1 MVNYS
6 SLKRSR
12 FNLSR
17 REEALKS
24 PGVWIGGR
32 VTLFMCGIIPIDTD
46 LEFLIH
52 HSELVSNSIVAEKI
66 KKAINDELD
75 CVVIGVHIQGEVK
88 KPEAVLQPNIAFY
101 ELKDID
107 NEPSRLYS

>member
-12 FNLSR
+12 FNLSQ

-24 PGVWIGGR
+24 EGVWIGGNA
-32 VTLFMCGIIPIDTD
+32 TLFMCGIIPIDTE
-46 LEFLIH
+46 LEFLVH
-52 HSELVSNSIVAEKI
+52 HSEHVSNAVIAEKI
-66 KKAINDELD
+66 KKAVNDELS
-75 CVVIGVHIQGEVK
+75 CVVIGIQNLREVI

-107 NEPSRLYS
+107 SEPSYLYS